1 MKPLFLL
8 FTLVIGVLLFAQE
21 TPKPQAPPTPPS
33 HVHAGAAGPHHM
45 MNMEDQAAKMRTT
58 LDKMKANLS
67 KISDP
72 ALKQQAQYDVDLW
85 EDMVQHMES
94 MARMMKA
101 HEGMGM
107 GGMGMGMGAGMGHPA
122 MPPSDNKTPA
132 PEKQ

>member
-1 MKPLFLL
+1 MKRYL
-8 FTLVIGVLLFAQE
+8 LLFALAISVVLFAQDA
-21 TPKPQAPPTPPS
+21 PKMQTAPPATPPA
-33 HVHAGAAGPHHM
+33 HAHGGTMGMHHM
-45 MNMEDQAAKMRTT
+45 TNMEDQAAKMRAT
-58 LDKMKANLS
+58 LEKMKANLS
-67 KISDP
+67 KINDP

-107 GGMGMGMGAGMGHPA
+107 GGTGMGHP

-132 PEKQ
+132 PEKK